1 MAADTHERIFGLT
14 ALRAVTPGA
23 GNNLAIS
30 LNGVSVYPRA
40 IYLSASADVV
50 LTGVDDTSSVTLTAL
65 AGGMWHPIC
74 AKSITSV
81 STGTATVGY

>member
-14 ALRAVTPGA
+14 KLRAVTPGV
-23 GNNLAIS
+23 NTSLA
-30 LNGVSVYPRA
+30 LNGVFPRA
-40 IYLSASADVV
+40 IYLSAAADVV
-50 LTGVDDTSSVTLTAL
+50 LTGVDDTAAVTLTAL
-65 AGGMWHPIC
+65 AGGLWHPIC